1 MLSDSAHIFVQGGN
15 GGDGCTSFRREA
27 HVPKGG
33 PDGGDGGRGAN
44 VELVCDDSLRD
55 LQSFSRRVH
64 YKAPRGR
71 HGEGALK
78 KGHDGEDLVV
88 KVPPGTQVTGLDG
101 SVHDL
106 IVPGQRVVV
115 AKGGSGGRGNA
126 RFASPTRQAP
136 RFAERG
142 LPGDEGWIDL
152 KLKLLADVGLIGVP
166 NAGKSS
172 LIARLTRAQ
181 PKVANYPFTTLE
193 PVLGTIEGET
203 RQLVLADIPGLIE
216 GASEG
221 KGLGHE
227 FLAHVERCR
236 MLVHVLDLQPLD
248 GSDPVENH
256 ATIEAEIAAYDER
269 LAGLPRVLVLSK
281 ADLVTPEVA
290 EAARQEWH
298 ARLNPDAGTREAWE
312 EAPADEVPVLVTSS
326 AVGQGM
332 DELRALLLRTVPYRN
347 ADDVQHLELA
357 IQPLADHRVYRPVA
371 TRDWTVE
378 RVGESE
384 FRVDGPG
391 ILRLMARHDLENEE
405 SLEYVESRLR
415 RMGVI
420 EALQT
425 EGFEPGDD
433 VEIAGVVFEF
443 DPEA

>member
-1 MLSDSAHIFVQGGN
+1 M
-15 GGDGCTSFRREA
+15 
-27 HVPKGG
+27 
-33 PDGGDGGRGAN
+33 
-44 VELVCDDSLRD
+44 
-55 LQSFSRRVH
+55 
-64 YKAPRGR
+64 
-71 HGEGALK
+71 
-78 KGHDGEDLVV
+78 
-88 KVPPGTQVTGLDG
+88 
-101 SVHDL
+101 
-106 IVPGQRVVV
+106 
-115 AKGGSGGRGNA
+115 
-126 RFASPTRQAP
+126 
-136 RFAERG
+136 
-142 LPGDEGWIDL
+142 
-152 KLKLLADVGLIGVP
+152 
-166 NAGKSS
+166 
-172 LIARLTRAQ
+172 
-181 PKVANYPFTTLE
+181 
-193 PVLGTIEGET
+193 
-203 RQLVLADIPGLIE
+203 
-216 GASEG
+216 
-221 KGLGHE
+221 
-227 FLAHVERCR
+227 
-236 MLVHVLDLQPLD
+236 
-248 GSDPVENH
+248 
-256 ATIEAEIAAYDER
+256 
-269 LAGLPRVLVLSK
+269 LVLSK

-357 IQPLADHRVYRPVA
+357 TQPLADHRVYRPVA